1 MGVPRPII
9 ANYKFMS
16 KRIGVAILAVLLGP
30 LAHAAGRCPVTLI
43 SGTGSLDSV
52 SITFM
57 NAGKLPIRRLEF
69 NCKLI
74 GDRSDNIHCDGENAL
89 FFPGMQYT
97 VTYAH
102 QARVPG
108 RVRVLLRSITFA
120 DGYVWKPNPE
130 VSCRVLKI
138 DLQKK

>member
-1 MGVPRPII
+1 MFVKI
-9 ANYKFMS
+9 
-16 KRIGVAILAVLLGP
+16 RIAILVVFLVH
-30 LAHAAGRCPVTLI
+30 LANAAGRCPVTLI
-43 SGTGSLDSV
+43 SGAGSLDSV

-74 GDRSDNIHCDGENAL
+74 GDRSDSIHCDEGNAL

-102 QARVPG
+102 RARVPELA
-108 RVRVLLRSITFA
+108 RVSLKSITFA
-120 DGYVWKPNPE
+120 DGYVWKPNPAI
-130 VSCRVLKI
+130 SCRVLRI
-138 DLQKK
+138 DLKRK

>member
-1 MGVPRPII
+1 MIEKIR
-9 ANYKFMS
+9 
-16 KRIGVAILAVLLGP
+16 VAVFVVVLGQFAL
-30 LAHAAGRCPVTLI
+30 AAGRCPVTLI
-43 SGTGSLDSV
+43 SATGSLDSV

-74 GDRSDNIHCDGENAL
+74 GDRSDSVRCDEENAL

-102 QARVPG
+102 RARVPELA
-108 RVRVLLRSITFA
+108 RVSLKSITFA
-120 DGYVWKPNPE
+120 DGYVWKPNPAI
-130 VSCRVLKI
+130 SCRVLKVN
-138 DLQKK
+138 LKKK

>member
-1 MGVPRPII
+1 MIEKMR
-9 ANYKFMS
+9 
-16 KRIGVAILAVLLGP
+16 VAVFVVALGQFA
-30 LAHAAGRCPVTLI
+30 LAAGRCPVTLI

-74 GDRSDNIHCDGENAL
+74 GDRSDSVHCDEENAL

-102 QARVPG
+102 RARLPELARVS
-108 RVRVLLRSITFA
+108 LKSITFA
-120 DGYVWKPNPE
+120 GGYVWKPNPAI
-130 VSCRVLKI
+130 SCRVLRI
-138 DLQKK
+138 DLKKK